1 MGGGCT
7 VNGLVCRA
15 VGGATPDRLAGAP
28 PPASVMAIVWP
39 AGTHKKR
46 STTSCAAVGSNCFYA
61 NNCTMAQS
69 MLTFK
74 KA

>member
-1 MGGGCT
+1 
-7 VNGLVCRA
+7 
-15 VGGATPDRLAGAP
+15 
-28 PPASVMAIVWP
+28 MAIVWP
-39 AGTHKKR
+39 AGTQKKR